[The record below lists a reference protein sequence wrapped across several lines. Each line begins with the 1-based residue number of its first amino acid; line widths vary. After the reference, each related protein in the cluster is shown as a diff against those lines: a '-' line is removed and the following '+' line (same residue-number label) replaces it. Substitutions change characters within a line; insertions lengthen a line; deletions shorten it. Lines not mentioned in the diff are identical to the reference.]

1 MSVDGWQ
8 CLKPDHTSSWSDST
22 ELNPSYNDS
31 PIIAFMKMQENST
44 TPLLDSSTVHLY
56 QCIMRAYADIL
67 HRWNLLDARAEVL
80 FLNNTAIRITT
91 NICKNLFKNFR

>member
-22 ELNPSYNDS
+22 ELNPSYNES
-31 PIIAFMKMQENST
+31 SIHAFMKMQENAS
-44 TPLLDSSTVHLY
+44 TPLLDASTVHLY

-67 HRWNLLDARAEVL
+67 HRWNLLDARAEV
-80 FLNNTAIRITT
+80 FYYFQNSY
-91 NICKNLFKNFR
+91 NLFTEHKKLIL